1 MKGSLSF
8 TGAALFLS
16 AGMSQL
22 YAQYDKI
29 AGLGSDSA
37 KTPNGGPASSP
48 PVLNEH
54 YDAPDMRPTGM
65 LNDHLPKWL
74 QFGLEERFRFESY
87 SGSGFKPHNSDCYLL
102 NPPPFGVITTPASWL

>member
-1 MKGSLSF
+1 MKGSLLF

-16 AGMSQL
+16 AGMSPL

-65 LNDHLPKWL
+65 LNDRLPKGL
-74 QFGLEERFRFESY
+74 QFGLEERFRFEGY
-87 SGSGFKPHNSDCYLL
+87 SGSGFKPNNSDSYLL
-102 NPPPFGVITTPASWL
+102 NRLRFGYISTPASW